1 MCFFF
6 SFRFPLSAALFFV
19 VTFLSLLIMQHV
31 TFQATY
37 ITGPFFPLTYSTLA
51 FAVLHPFLL
60 TSLFYPHLSFPC
72 VYFVQHIFLSATSP
86 LRPSFSFHC
95 VSIDV
100 HPFPYESW
108 LLSQYHQLYK
118 GGQTFFFPQAKNRF
132 PIEAKGQETPPA
144 TIFKN

>member
-1 MCFFF
+1 
-6 SFRFPLSAALFFV
+6 
-19 VTFLSLLIMQHV
+19 
-31 TFQATY
+31 
-37 ITGPFFPLTYSTLA
+37 
-51 FAVLHPFLL
+51 
-60 TSLFYPHLSFPC
+60 LSFPC

-95 VSIDV
+95 VSLDV

-132 PIEAKGQETPPA
+132 PIEAKGQLFLKTNSQFSLYLRILINTFAPMSNYGQICSL
-144 TIFKN
+144 TLKSH